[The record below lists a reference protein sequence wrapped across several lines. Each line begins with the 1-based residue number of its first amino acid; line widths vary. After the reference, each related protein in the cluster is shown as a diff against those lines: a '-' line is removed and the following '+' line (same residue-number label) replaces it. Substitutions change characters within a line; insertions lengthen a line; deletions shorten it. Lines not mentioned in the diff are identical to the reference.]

1 MVEGGA
7 SQGFDSPKMN
17 ARGARDTD
25 SLFRMSDASAAARGN
40 DKEFRRVKKF
50 YESRGNIDG
59 ENYRG
64 ANHQEA
70 PPTFAADHH
79 DDQRICLNSK
89 SHHSMRT
96 TSSYGLTSWRHS
108 STFTT

>member
-1 MVEGGA
+1 MAEGGA
-7 SQGFDSPKMN
+7 SQGFDSPKIN
-17 ARGARDTD
+17 PRGARDTD
-25 SLFRMSDASAAARGN
+25 SLFRMSDASASAKN
-40 DKEFRRVKKF
+40 SDELKTIF

-70 PPTFAADHH
+70 TPLFVADHH
-79 DDQRICLNSK
+79 DDQRICLKSK